1 MRNKKD
7 LLGIAC
13 SGLCMVHCLALPVFA
28 TVGISSTGLIYLFSE
43 STHFWLNILMISIA
57 VWVFPSGWRAHKSVI
72 PSLLALVGVGL
83 MIMAAK
89 VPENDELYWV
99 IASGVS
105 FIIGHLV
112 NRHLLINKNIA

>member
-112 NRHLLINKNIA
+112 NRYLLINKNIT